1 MSQPGDIERP
11 RLEYS
16 PEHYDLWSD
25 RAEVWLP
32 RIGGYDYEVQDELE
46 TDGAAI
52 LSPKHTGM
60 MDVPLVGTV
69 VRAVYGRHMRA
80 PAKKELYEVPIFG
93 EAIGDF
99 FDKGGGIKLDRK
111 VRIEHQPAG
120 QQIEEALENGDWVE
134 LFGEGTRV
142 RSQEVGRIKKGLAY
156 LAIKH
161 NAPVQAVGVAGTRH
175 WLGRKFV
182 VLGDVITPDLDKV
195 DPEDRKSA
203 IKYASVLTK
212 DIHRAMQEAN
222 DRAYTQRDR
231 MHVYIPFFRT
241 TKPDKK

>member
-93 EAIGDF
+93 E
-99 FDKGGGIKLDRK
+99 
-111 VRIEHQPAG
+111 
-120 QQIEEALENGDWVE
+120 
-134 LFGEGTRV
+134 GTRV

-161 NAPVQAVGVAGTRH
+161 KAPVQAVGVAGTRH

>member
-161 NAPVQAVGVAGTRH
+161 KAPVQAVGVAGTRH

-231 MHVYIPFFRT
+231 MHVYIPFFRA

>member
-161 NAPVQAVGVAGTRH
+161 KAPVQAVGVAGTRH

>member
-161 NAPVQAVGVAGTRH
+161 KAPVQAVGVAGTRH

-212 DIHRAMQEAN
+212 DIHRAMQEAT

-231 MHVYIPFFRT
+231 MQVYIPFFRA

>member
-1 MSQPGDIERP
+1 MSKAGDIERP

-161 NAPVQAVGVAGTRH
+161 KAPVQAVGVAGTRH

-231 MHVYIPFFRT
+231 MHVYIPFFRA

>member
-231 MHVYIPFFRT
+231 MHVYIPFFRA